1 MVIIVNG
8 KTAGNS
14 NLACVERNFY
24 KKKSLETWVLLV
36 SWFFAQSNESAQSQI
51 FTV

>member
-1 MVIIVNG
+1 MVIILNG

-14 NLACVERNFY
+14 NLACVEQDVH
-24 KKKSLETWVLLV
+24 KKKSLETRVLLV
-36 SWFFAQSNESAQSQI
+36 AWFFAQSNESAQSQI